1 MVTINNKSER
11 IDGSKC
17 LGRPLLSTT
26 LLYTVNEIQMS
37 GPGGGGGGEGGGS
50 PRI

>member
-37 GPGGGGGGEGGGS
+37 GPGGGGGEGGGA